1 MIPQSY
7 AGHAASTGVALGL
20 AHVPDRPA
28 DVPLPRRRAADPAK
42 EVTDAFDAV
51 AAALAEL
58 AGTLRASGQPEQ
70 AEIMEVNG
78 YLAQDPDLR
87 GAALRRVAQGT
98 PVVIAVRQAVDE
110 YARAIADLDDPT
122 LAERAADVRQVGRRV
137 LDHLHGTTAAAPS
150 GPLVLLA
157 TEVGAADL
165 LELGPAVV
173 AAASVLGGPNSHAA
187 IVARSLGIPLIL
199 GIDPVLLDL
208 PEGTEV
214 VVDGDAAR
222 IAVHPDPGERDL
234 ALAAMDLA
242 RARRSA
248 LAAERTLPCET
259 LDRHGVILRANVAT
273 AADADAA
280 VRSGADGVGLLRTEL
295 PFLEASSWPTEAQH
309 AAALVPVL
317 RKLAGRPVTVR
328 TLDYADDK
336 LPPFL
341 SDGTAQQRIGRGLP
355 LMLAQPAAFADQFR
369 AILSAGAGTDLRIM
383 IPMVASLEE
392 LRACRAILHTAAAA
406 LGVAT
411 PPLGAMV
418 ELSEAVAL
426 ADDLARESAF
436 LSIGSNDLTSQL
448 LGLDRRDP
456 AATPALTAHPT
467 VLRAIRDVVEA
478 AHRHQRQVSVC
489 GDAAVHPLVA
499 PLLVGLGCDI
509 LSAAPAALDE
519 IRARIRRLDAETC
532 ARAARDAIACAT
544 VEDVWRIVEERCSPR
559 LP

>member
-7 AGHAASTGVALGL
+7 AGHTASGGIALGL

-28 DVPLPRRRAADPAK
+28 DIPLPRRRPVDPRR

-51 AAALAEL
+51 AAGLARLAE
-58 AGTLRASGQPEQ
+58 TLRDSGQPEQ

-110 YARAIADLDDPT
+110 YARAIAALDDPT
-122 LAERAADVRQVGRRV
+122 LAERATDIRQVGRRV
-137 LDHLHGTTAAAPS
+137 LDHLHGTTSAVPD

-173 AAASVLGGPNSHAA
+173 GAASVIGGPNSHAA
-187 IVARSLGIPLIL
+187 IVARSLGIPLLL

-208 PEGTEV
+208 PAGTEI
-214 VVDGDAAR
+214 VVDAQAAR
-222 IAVHPDPGERDL
+222 IAVHPDPHQRTL
-234 ALAAMDLA
+234 ALSAMDAA
-242 RARRSA
+242 RARRTA
-248 LAAERTLPCET
+248 LAAERSLPCET
-259 LDRHGVILRANVAT
+259 LDRHTVVLRANIAT
-273 AADADAA
+273 AADAEAA
-280 VRSGADGVGLLRTEL
+280 LRSGADGVGLLRTEL
-295 PFLEASSWPTEAQH
+295 PFLEAASWPTEAQH
-309 AAALVPVL
+309 AATLVPVL
-317 RKLAGRPVTVR
+317 RRLEGRPVTVR

-341 SDGTAQQRIGRGLP
+341 ADGTAGQRIGRGLP
-355 LMLAQPAAFADQFR
+355 LMLARPEAFAEQFR
-369 AILSAGAGTDLRIM
+369 AILTSGAGADVRIL
-383 IPMVASLEE
+383 IPMVATVDE
-392 LRACRAILHTAAAA
+392 LLACRAILRAAATS
-406 LGVAT
+406 LGVAP

-418 ELSEAVAL
+418 ELPEAVAV

-436 LSIGSNDLTSQL
+436 LSIGSNDLTCQL

-456 AATPALTAHPT
+456 AATPALTAHPV
-467 VLRAIRDVVEA
+467 VLRAIRDVIEA
-478 AHRHQRQVSVC
+478 AHRHHRQVSVC
-489 GDAAVHPLVA
+489 GDAAAHPLVT

-519 IRARIRRLDAETC
+519 VRARIRRLDAETC
-532 ARAARDAIACAT
+532 ARAARDALDAT
-544 VEDVWRIVEERCSPR
+544 TVDEVWRIVERRCSPT